1 MNAAAVKSRHQT
13 SKTTN
18 YQAQQLNKSHFEQS
32 SDKQK
37 TATIRN
43 KKSKSRLNDKHY
55 RECVTKR
62 GLNPEWIE
70 VSCHSMTIRE
80 ATERL
85 GYPAKSPG
93 IWLEGANG
101 FGQFRPNKPWKNKDE
116 KKAAKYRCA
125 TEEEYDAM
133 LPRNPYNANYWQDLV
148 ELQELCWKIEG
159 HPCLVVTEGLFK
171 AIAACDNDIP
181 CIALAGVEMG
191 LTPAKKDVQRKRYLV
206 ETLEYFASSGLGFII
221 AFDADAV
228 TNRNIN
234 NAQYK
239 LAKQLSKFKIPV
251 YIATGLWDID
261 QGKGMDDYIQN
272 NGADKFKREILGKVV
287 DFSAWEKQFQESLE
301 DESKPISQTKFA
313 RQVAEKYRASLA
325 WNVQAKA
332 WYWYGAEGKTGVWG
346 EIPAEEALDIV
357 LMELEEAK
365 REVSASFVNGVLTIL
380 KAKLR
385 VNRWQV
391 IEGLLCLEDC
401 VVDIHT
407 LKTQEHQPG
416 FRFLSG
422 LPFKWSDREVGCQP
436 ITDWLLSTCN
446 HNPQWVEVIRAAMNA
461 TITETAGELQR
472 YVELIGAG
480 GTGKGT
486 ILRLI
491 QCLLGEDNYA
501 ITNLKQLEQ
510 NRFEMAMFYGKK
522 AIFITDSERYAGD
535 VSVLKA
541 ITGNDYLRIEKK
553 GVQQTGSF
561 KFPGMVWVA
570 ANEAIQSCDYTNALF
585 RRRLSM
591 SFEQFIP
598 PHLRRDLMPE
608 FQPYL
613 PGLLF
618 WVLSM
623 PKSDVADYV
632 RNTASRVPS
641 LGTFSTE
648 VLLETNP
655 LANWADQCLYYDPTI
670 KTKIGDAVGNPS
682 HCLYANYA
690 QWASA
695 NGQGTMTT
703 QRFSSILLNLLK
715 TQLSIDSSKQRT
727 KAGRFI
733 TKIGIRQPGHNFPL
747 MISGMEFGAEGQRG
761 RGAEEQRSSSRGVS
775 DKRGAEKVASP
786 TGEGHSAAP
795 NSVNTENCAAPRERD
810 KSSDEGWVEMKT
822 SPQFNSSVEEDS
834 YSQSGKAAVKPD
846 GVTTGVTDEVTT
858 GVTTESV
865 ASADFQENDV
875 FSSNSYDK
883 KTPFTSGCCPDIE
896 MSNSG
901 NDDDKS
907 ANPAPVNTSGRHPD
921 NPVPSQNSS
930 HVVTKEQEISVEN
943 EEQMAQSI
951 GSADTQASDNHLEQA
966 SSEIVS
972 NQVDN
977 SQTTQYCSCQN
988 PESIGSADTQTDS
1001 NQLNSELEQV
1011 VTNQIDNSQTT
1022 QYCSPQNPEST
1033 GSADTPS
1040 ISKQIIANWNNL
1052 HVLGKLILEIA
1063 DTEKLFKEI
1072 KNYSYE
1078 QIKHIKDAANQ
1089 VFKLG
1094 LEAKCEYNG
1103 ELVYIWEAGQSND
1116 IRIGTQT
1123 APTAWVRRANL
1134 RPWLGI

>member
-1 MNAAAVKSRHQT
+1 MNAAAVKSRPQT
-13 SKTTN
+13 SETTN

-670 KTKIGDAVGNPS
+670 KTKIGDAAGNPS

-747 MISGMEFGAEGQRG
+747 MISGMEFGAEGLRS
-761 RGAEEQRSSSRGVS
+761 RGAEERRSGGAEEVASPTGEGLRGSSRSVSDRRGAEGGSSGNFS

-795 NSVNTENCAAPRERD
+795 NSVNTESCEAPRERD

-930 HVVTKEQEISVEN
+930 HVVTKEQEISVEDK
-943 EEQMAQSI
+943 E
-951 GSADTQASDNHLEQA
+951 
-966 SSEIVS
+966 
-972 NQVDN
+972 
-977 SQTTQYCSCQN
+977 QN
-988 PESIGSADTQTDS
+988 PET
-1001 NQLNSELEQV
+1001 
-1011 VTNQIDNSQTT
+1011 
-1022 QYCSPQNPEST
+1022 T